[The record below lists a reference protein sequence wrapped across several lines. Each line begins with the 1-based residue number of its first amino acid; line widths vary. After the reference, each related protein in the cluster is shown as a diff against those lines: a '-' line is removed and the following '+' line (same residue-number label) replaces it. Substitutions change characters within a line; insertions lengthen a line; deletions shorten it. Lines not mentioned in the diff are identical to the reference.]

1 MFEKL
6 TKKSPYPVF
15 ECKEEDIG
23 WYKKIGEGI
32 SSVYKVE
39 WANKEYAGKLYEKF
53 REDDILYELN
63 IAKKLENTEQ
73 SVKVYGIILYDNN
86 LLILM
91 ELLTSFGDLYDY
103 IQKKQKWKATY
114 LIDGEY
120 VPNPK
125 TEYIYFNK
133 DDNIYWNYILSDKQ
147 KMKITLSLAKAIREL
162 HKNNIIHGDIKT
174 NNVVLHYEPKK
185 EYIKLI
191 DFGVS
196 YTTNTEDLIEIECR
210 CGTLGYRAPEQE
222 DLKMNYKSDIY
233 SMAVTI
239 VELWNGDIWYDGNN
253 FKECRKEVLRGIR
266 NIEKN
271 NLELGRLIRKSINL
285 KHKNRPDSKGFLES
299 IKKIISNNGHKYRK
313 NLHN

>member
-15 ECKEEDIG
+15 KCKEEDIG
-23 WYKKIGEGI
+23 WNKKIGEGI
-32 SSVYKVE
+32 SSVYKVKWNNE
-39 WANKEYAGKLYEKF
+39 EYAGKLYEKY

-63 IAKKLENTEQ
+63 IAKKLENSKQ
-73 SVKVYGIILYDNN
+73 SVKVFGVIIYDKNV
-86 LLILM
+86 LILM
-91 ELLTSFGDLYDY
+91 ELLISFGDLCDY
-103 IQKKQKWKATY
+103 IQKKQKWKACY
-114 LIDGEY
+114 LVNGEY
-120 VPNPK
+120 IPKPK

-133 DDNIYWNYILSDKQ
+133 GENIYWCYTLSEKQ
-147 KMKITLSLAKAIREL
+147 KMKIALSLAKAINEL
-162 HKNNIIHGDIKT
+162 HTNNIIHGDIKT

-196 YTTNTEDLIEIECR
+196 YMTNTDDLIEIECR

-222 DLKMNYKSDIY
+222 DLQMNYKTDIY

-239 VELWNGDIWYDGNN
+239 VELWNGDIWYDGDN

-271 NLELGRLIRKSINL
+271 NLELGRLIRKSISL
-285 KHKNRPDSKGFLES
+285 KHKNRPDSKVFLET
-299 IKKIISNNGHKYRK
+299 IKKIISNNGHKYRIY
-313 NLHN
+313 LHN

>member
-6 TKKSPYPVF
+6 TKTSPYPVF

-23 WYKKIGEGI
+23 WGKKIGEGI
-32 SSVYKVE
+32 SSVYKVK
-39 WANKEYAGKLYEKF
+39 WDNKEYAGKLYEKC

-63 IAKKLENTEQ
+63 IAKKLENCKR

-91 ELLTSFGDLYDY
+91 ELLTSFGDLCDY
-103 IQKKQKWKATY
+103 IQKKQKWKACY
-114 LIDGEY
+114 LVNGKYI
-120 VPNPK
+120 PKPK

-133 DDNIYWNYILSDKQ
+133 DENIYWCYTLSEKQ
-147 KMKITLSLAKAIREL
+147 KMKIALSLAKAINEL
-162 HKNNIIHGDIKT
+162 HTNNIIHGDIKT

-196 YTTNTEDLIEIECR
+196 YMTNTEDLIEIECR

-222 DLKMNYKSDIY
+222 DLQMNYKSDIY

-239 VELWNGDIWYDGNN
+239 VELWNGDIWYDGDN

-271 NLELGRLIRKSINL
+271 NLELGRLIRESISL
-285 KHKNRPDSKGFLES
+285 KHKNRPDSKLFLEK

>member
-1 MFEKL
+1 MFEKI

-15 ECKEEDIG
+15 KCKEEDIG
-23 WYKKIGEGI
+23 WNKKIGEGI

-39 WANKEYAGKLYEKF
+39 WDNKEYAGKLYEKC

-63 IAKKLENTEQ
+63 IAKKLENTKQ

-86 LLILM
+86 LMILM
-91 ELLTSFGDLYDY
+91 ELLTSFGDLSDY
-103 IQKKQKWKATY
+103 IQKKQKWKASY

-120 VPNPK
+120 VPKPE

-147 KMKITLSLAKAIREL
+147 KMKITLSLAKAVREL
-162 HKNNIIHGDIKT
+162 HQNNIIHGDIKT
-174 NNVVLHYEPKK
+174 NNVILHYEPKK

-196 YTTNTEDLIEIECR
+196 YMTNTDDLIEIECR

-253 FKECRKEVLRGIR
+253 FKDCRKEVLRGIR

-271 NLELGRLIRKSINL
+271 NLDLGRLIRKSINL
-285 KHKNRPDSKGFLES
+285 KHKKRPDSKGFLES
-299 IKKIISNNGHKYRK
+299 IKKIISNNGHKYRR
-313 NLHN
+313 NLHD